1 MRRSS
6 LSALVWMTLAVVG
19 CGQDESAQVEVGSG
33 QQALVTSPNPGT
45 DTTNN
50 PISIARRGSTT
61 GGGDALK
68 GTGADSRLVG
78 LSTLIAERGGELRP
92 DGIWPGSGMG
102 DPLPIRHI
110 KNEDMLAV
118 ARGAESKHPEINQL
132 TAMVSVA
139 RRRLPEAIGILTEV
153 LKSRSS
159 AWSSG
164 EVTEQSLSDTPG
176 TNPLIVERFRR
187 NIAVSGLIEIGGPE
201 ALAVLWQA
209 MGDEPDPMI
218 RQALVGAIALN
229 GTSEAMKVIDLAMAD
244 ENPGVRGMGVLSL
257 PLVRN
262 NGDYVWRVLE
272 TAVNSP
278 EMRVYQEATYILGEI
293 ADERAVKMLSDA
305 LDSAGSD
312 PKRKDNFRH
321 YLRVAYKKRAAA
333 GATAS
338 IP

>member
-6 LSALVWMTLAVVG
+6 LSALVWMTLAIAG
-19 CGQDESAQVEVGSG
+19 CDRDDSTQVEVGSG
-33 QQALVTSPNPGT
+33 QQALVTSPDPGT
-45 DTTNN
+45 DTTKN
-50 PISIARRGSTT
+50 PISIARRAST
-61 GGGDALK
+61 
-68 GTGADSRLVG
+68 TGADSRLVG
-78 LSTLIAERGGELRP
+78 LSALVAERGGELRP
-92 DGIWPGSGMG
+92 DGIWPGSGMT
-102 DPLPIRHI
+102 DPQPIRHV
-110 KNEDMLAV
+110 KDEDMLAA
-118 ARGAESKHPEINQL
+118 ARGAETEQLNQL

-139 RRRLPEAIGILTEV
+139 RRRLPEAIGILAEV
-153 LKSRSS
+153 LKNRSS

-164 EVTEQSLSDTPG
+164 EVTEQSLLETQG

-187 NIAVSGLIEIGGPE
+187 NIAVSGLIEIGGSE

-209 MGDEPDPMI
+209 MRDEPDPMI

-229 GTSEAMKVIDLAMAD
+229 GTTEAMKAIDLAMAD

-278 EMRVYQEATYILGEI
+278 EMRVYQEAAYVLGEI

-321 YLRVAYKKRAAA
+321 YLRVAYRKRASA